1 MLIGYNSN
9 YTILFC
15 DLIGTIIFFS
25 MFIILYMH
33 CIGTEENIYY
43 DVHTEIPSGLYNLE
57 APNEVFN
64 DKWKLKNKRE
74 KFEELCNYLLTK
86 LTKAQAQL
94 IKKLH
99 RGTHVCICN
108 SCNTGTSA
116 LPKYMHESE
125 SMQRPRVSVDI
136 RTYHVLHALDTKKF
150 AHII

>member
-25 MFIILYMH
+25 MFVILYMH
-33 CIGTEENIYY
+33 CTGTEENIYG
-43 DVHTEIPSGLYNLE
+43 VPTEIASGLYNLQ
-57 APNEVFN
+57 ALNEVFD
-64 DKWKLKNKRE
+64 DKRKSKNKHE
-74 KFEELCNYLLTK
+74 KFKELCNYLLNK
-86 LTKAQAQL
+86 LTKAKKQL
-94 IKKLH
+94 IEELH
-99 RGTHVCICN
+99 RGTYVCICN
-108 SCNTGTSA
+108 SCNTGKSA